1 MCALL
6 KEGTPKIWLSMEYI
20 RVRLWNRG
28 NDNSFKCCV
37 RILWQPVLGALTYYS
52 PSYVS

>member
-1 MCALL
+1 M
-6 KEGTPKIWLSMEYI
+6 TTLSS
-20 RVRLWNRG
+20 VV
-28 NDNSFKCCV
+28 SV